1 MLNMLNIFNF
11 FNKNK
16 HIRIL
21 IVYASQLGNTEV
33 IANILHKKIKT
44 LYKDI
49 HELNF
54 IENIELLEEY
64 DYTIF
69 LISTT
74 GDGEI
79 PDNGKK
85 FWKTLRKY
93 RKDLLIKYFLVGF
106 GDSNYNSFCH
116 SAKCLDRKLKFLKAK
131 EVMPMVLIDDAVY
144 DVDNTKKWIDD
155 VSEKLLIL
163 ENKIKLEYAQRMT
176 N

>member
-1 MLNMLNIFNF
+1 MLNIFNF
-11 FNKNK
+11 FHKNK

-21 IVYASQLGNTEV
+21 IVYASQLGNTEI
-33 IANILHKKIKT
+33 IANILYKKIKM

-49 HELNF
+49 YELNF

-64 DYTIF
+64 DYIIF

-85 FWKTLRKY
+85 FWKILRKY

-155 VSEKLLIL
+155 VSKKLLIL
-163 ENKIKLEYAQRMT
+163 ENKIKLEYSQKMT

>member
-1 MLNMLNIFNF
+1 MLNIFNF
-11 FNKNK
+11 FHKNK

-21 IVYASQLGNTEV
+21 IVYASQLGNTKV
-33 IANILHKKIKT
+33 IANILHKKIKM

-49 HELNF
+49 HELNY

-64 DYTIF
+64 DYIIF

-85 FWKTLRKY
+85 FWKILRKY

-163 ENKIKLEYAQRMT
+163 ENKIKLEYSQKMT

>member
-1 MLNMLNIFNF
+1 MLNIFNF

-16 HIRIL
+16 HMRIL

-33 IANILHKKIKT
+33 IANILYKKIKM

-54 IENIELLEEY
+54 IENIKLLEEY

-74 GDGEI
+74 GDGEF

-85 FWKTLRKY
+85 FWKILRKY

-116 SAKCLDRKLKFLKAK
+116 SAKCLDRRLKLLKAK

-144 DVDNTKKWIDD
+144 DVDNTKKWIND
-155 VSEKLLIL
+155 VSKKLFIL
-163 ENKIKLEYAQRMT
+163 ENTIQSGYAKRMS

>member
-1 MLNMLNIFNF
+1 MLNIFNF
-11 FNKNK
+11 FHKNK

-21 IVYASQLGNTEV
+21 IVYASQLGNTEI
-33 IANILHKKIKT
+33 IANILYKKIKM

-49 HELNF
+49 YELNF

-64 DYTIF
+64 DYIIF

-85 FWKTLRKY
+85 FWKILRKY

-163 ENKIKLEYAQRMT
+163 ENKIKLEYSQKMT

>member
-1 MLNMLNIFNF
+1 MLNIFNF
-11 FNKNK
+11 FNRNK

-33 IANILHKKIKT
+33 IANILHKKIKM

-49 HELNF
+49 EELNF
-54 IENIELLEEY
+54 INDIKSLEKY

-69 LISTT
+69 LLSTT
-74 GDGEI
+74 GDGEF

-85 FWKTLRKY
+85 FWKILRKY
-93 RKDLLIKYFLVGF
+93 RKDLLIKYFLIGF

-116 SAKCLDRKLKFLKAK
+116 SAKCLDRRLKLLKSE
-131 EVMPMVLIDDAVY
+131 EVMPMVLIDDATY
-144 DVDNTKKWIDD
+144 DVDNTKIWIED
-155 VSEKLLIL
+155 VSQKLFII
-163 ENKIKLEYAQRMT
+163 ENQIQYQYTKKMS

>member
-1 MLNMLNIFNF
+1 MLNIFNF
-11 FNKNK
+11 FHKNK

-21 IVYASQLGNTEV
+21 IVYASQLGNTEI
-33 IANILHKKIKT
+33 IANILYKKIKM

-49 HELNF
+49 YELNF

-64 DYTIF
+64 DYIIF

-93 RKDLLIKYFLVGF
+93 RKNLLIKYFLVGF

-163 ENKIKLEYAQRMT
+163 ENKIKLEYSQKMT

>member
-1 MLNMLNIFNF
+1 MLNIFNF
-11 FNKNK
+11 FNQNK
-16 HIRIL
+16 HMKIL
-21 IVYASQLGNTEV
+21 IVYSSQLGNTEI
-33 IANILHKKIKT
+33 IANILYKRIKM

-54 IENIELLEEY
+54 IENIKLLEEY

-74 GDGEI
+74 GDGEF

-85 FWKTLRKY
+85 FWKILRKY
-93 RKDLLIKYFLVGF
+93 RKDLLIKYFLIGF

-116 SAKCLDRKLKFLKAK
+116 SAKCLDRRLKLLKAK
-131 EVMPMVLIDDAVY
+131 EVMPKVLIDDAVY

-155 VSEKLLIL
+155 VSKKLFIL
-163 ENKIKLEYAQRMT
+163 EKNIQSQYVEKMS